1 MARFAGMF
9 KLTHDLDKLS
19 SAFSSLI
26 TEATTEG
33 VYEAVAQEATE
44 TYPGRAFVVVRE
56 TASRSDTH
64 MLVDVAVS
72 PDATPPKFTTEVQ
85 EGRTRAVGLEGT
97 DIVEFNVE
105 VNVSKD

>member
-1 MARFAGMF
+1 MACSVGML
-9 KLTHDLDKLS
+9 KLTHDLDKLG
-19 SAFSSLI
+19 SALTSVMA
-26 TEATTEG
+26 EAVTGG
-33 VYEAVAQEATE
+33 VFETVAQETAE